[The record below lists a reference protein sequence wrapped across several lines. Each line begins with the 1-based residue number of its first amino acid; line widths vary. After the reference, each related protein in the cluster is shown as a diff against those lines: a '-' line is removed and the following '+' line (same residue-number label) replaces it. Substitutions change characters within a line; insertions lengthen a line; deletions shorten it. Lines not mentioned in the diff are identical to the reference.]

1 MKQEPMNRALKTL
14 IIAGTIAAV
23 PFLSPA
29 VDTAQAA
36 AVSPVNVQ
44 VDGQLVHFPD
54 AKPFIDENQRI
65 QVPVRFVS
73 EKLGY
78 SVSWEALG
86 DNVKVTIKNANKVV
100 VLRTGD
106 NRATVNGKSV
116 ILDTK
121 VRLLE
126 GRTYVPLRFIAESL
140 GSEVQW
146 DPDALKVI
154 INTGKKGDAPIQ
166 PLLASRSGMPA
177 VKDLS
182 TEIVSTAR
190 KYVGTPYVWG
200 GTTPSGFDCSGFVQY
215 VFAQHGINLPRTSS
229 EMYEMGTP
237 VSDPQAGDLVFF
249 STYEPGV
256 SHVGIYLGNGQ
267 FISSTSSSGVQIVS
281 MDNPY
286 WASRYIGARRI

>member
-1 MKQEPMNRALKTL
+1 MNRALKTL

-154 INTGKKGDAPIQ
+154 INTEKKGDAPIQ

-286 WASRYIGARRI
+286 WASCYIGARRI

>member
-1 MKQEPMNRALKTL
+1 MNRALKTL
-14 IIAGTIAAV
+14 IMAGTIAAV